1 MTKLFITGGT
11 GFFGK
16 AILKHYKQKNL
27 YNDFQITLLTRNKS
41 NFLISN
47 PQIASFGEIKIVE
60 GDILKPESLPSC
72 DFEYIIHA
80 ATDSTIGPEL
90 PVLDRS
96 KQIVEGTK
104 NILEWS
110 IRSNVKRFL
119 YVSSGGV
126 YGKIENPVLESQNST
141 PDISNI
147 DNTYSISK
155 LFSEHL
161 CFLYGKT
168 HNIDFSIIRCFSFIG
183 EDLPLNK
190 HFAIGNFI
198 LNVTDDD
205 IIEIKGDGSPVRSYM
220 DQRDLA
226 NWIFSI
232 LKNGSNGQIYN
243 VGSDEE
249 ISILDLA
256 KLINNLSKRK
266 NQIII
271 KGKVVEGQSYGRNYY
286 VPNIDKAKSL
296 LGLRLNF
303 TLKESILHVLD
314 HIDLK
319 NKTV

>member
-27 YNDFQITLLTRNKS
+27 CNDLEITLLTRNKS
-41 NFLISN
+41 KFLTSY
-47 PQIASFGEIKIVE
+47 PQAASFGKITIIE
-60 GDILKPESLPSC
+60 GDILKPESLPKC
-72 DFEYIIHA
+72 NFDYIIHA
-80 ATDSTIGPEL
+80 ATDSTIGLEL
-90 PVLDRS
+90 PVIDRS
-96 KQIVEGTK
+96 KQIVEGTR

-110 IRSNVKRFL
+110 IGSNLKRFL

-126 YGKIENPVLESQNST
+126 YGQIEEPALESQNST
-141 PDISNI
+141 PNISI
-147 DNTYSISK
+147 IENTYSISK

-161 CFLYGKT
+161 CFLYGET
-168 HNIDFSIIRCFSFIG
+168 HNMNFSIIRCFSFIG

-198 LNVTDDD
+198 LNVKENE
-205 IIEIKGDGSPVRSYM
+205 IIEIKGDGSPIRSFM

-232 LKNGSNGQIYN
+232 LKNGSNGEIYN

-256 KLINNLSKRK
+256 ELVSKLSKGK
-266 NQIII
+266 NQIIV
-271 KGKVVEGQSYGRNYY
+271 KGKVDEGQSYGRNYY
-286 VPNIDKAKSL
+286 VPNIDKAKSI
-296 LGLRLNF
+296 LGLRLEF
-303 TLKESILHVLD
+303 TLEESISHVLGRMN
-314 HIDLK
+314 LK
-319 NKTV
+319 NNTN

>member
-16 AILKHYKQKNL
+16 AIIKYFQDNNL
-27 YNDFQITLLTRNKS
+27 HKDLEITLLTRNKT
-41 NFLISN
+41 NFLSSN
-47 PQIASFGEIKIVE
+47 SFITDFEKIEIIE
-60 GDILKPESLPSC
+60 GDILKPESLPKINF
-72 DFEYIIHA
+72 DYILHA

-90 PVLDRS
+90 PILDRS
-96 KQIVEGTK
+96 KQIVEGTQ

-110 IRSNVKRFL
+110 IKLKVKKFL

-126 YGKIENPVLESQNST
+126 YGKIDKPAVESQNT
-141 PDISNI
+141 IQCIANI

-161 CFLYGKT
+161 CYLYGKT
-168 HNIDFSIIRCFSFIG
+168 HNMNFSIIRCFSFIG

-198 LNVTDDD
+198 LDVKDRDF
-205 IIEIKGDGSPVRSYM
+205 IEIKGDGSPVRSFM

-232 LKNGSNGQIYN
+232 LKNGSNREIYN

-249 ISILDLA
+249 ISIYDLA
-256 KLINNLSKRK
+256 KLISNLSKTKKSVIVRGE
-266 NQIII
+266 I
-271 KGKVVEGQSYGRNYY
+271 VEGQSKGRDYY
-286 VPNIDKAKSL
+286 VPNIEKAKDI
-296 LGLRLNF
+296 LGLRLSY
-303 TLKESILHVLD
+303 TLKDSILHVLD
-314 HIDLK
+314 TMNL
-319 NKTV
+319 

>member
-27 YNDFQITLLTRNKS
+27 YNNLEITILTRNKS

-47 PQIASFGEIKIVE
+47 PQIASFGKIKIIE
-60 GDILKPESLPSC
+60 GDILQPESLPKC

-80 ATDSTIGPEL
+80 ATDSTIGLEL
-90 PVLDRS
+90 PVLERS
-96 KQIVEGTK
+96 NQIVEGTK

-110 IRSNVKRFL
+110 HGSNVKRFL

-126 YGKIENPVLESQNST
+126 YGKIEKPALESQNST
-141 PDISNI
+141 ADISDI
-147 DNTYSISK
+147 ENTYSISK

-161 CFLYGKT
+161 CFLYCKT
-168 HNIDFSIIRCFSFIG
+168 HKMNFSIIRCFSFIG

-198 LNVTDDD
+198 LNVKDDD
-205 IIEIKGDGSPVRSYM
+205 IIEVKGDGSPVRSFM

-232 LKNGSNGQIYN
+232 LKNGSNGEIYN

-256 KLINNLSKRK
+256 ELISNLSNRK
-266 NQIII
+266 NRIVV
-271 KGKVVEGQSYGRNYY
+271 KGKEVKGQSYGRNYY
-286 VPNIDKAKSL
+286 VPNIDKAKNN
-296 LGLRLNF
+296 LGLRLNY
-303 TLKESILHVLD
+303 TLKDSILHVLGELN
-314 HIDLK
+314 LK
-319 NKTV
+319 K